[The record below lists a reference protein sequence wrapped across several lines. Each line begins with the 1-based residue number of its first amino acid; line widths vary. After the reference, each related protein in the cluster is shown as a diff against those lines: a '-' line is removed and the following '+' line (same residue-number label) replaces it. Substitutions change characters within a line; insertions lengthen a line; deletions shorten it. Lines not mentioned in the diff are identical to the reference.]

1 MYVVWCCMI
10 YDIWCMIILVCIY
23 RFPIFET
30 SATALC
36 GCIWYM
42 MYDNMG
48 VYVYIYISVS
58 TYKYQYIYCTCNMI
72 YDLYVWIWYSNI
84 VRIEGG
90 KPPSPLKLC
99 FIPFFLLGCVNK
111 TVLAH
116 RDVHKPRK
124 AIAAKSIPP
133 GAASFFTRVWK
144 RQNSVIQRCFC
155 WSRSWQHPKYQH
167 LHRELLQTD

>member
-1 MYVVWCCMI
+1 MASLCHPWFTTTK
-10 YDIWCMIILVCIY
+10 LSY

-48 VYVYIYISVS
+48 VYIYIYVSVHISIS

-72 YDLYVWIWYSNI
+72 YDLYVWVWYSNI

-90 KPPSPLKLC
+90 RPPSPLKLC

>member
-1 MYVVWCCMI
+1 
-10 YDIWCMIILVCIY
+10 
-23 RFPIFET
+23 
-30 SATALC
+30 
-36 GCIWYM
+36 
-42 MYDNMG
+42 
-48 VYVYIYISVS
+48 
-58 TYKYQYIYCTCNMI
+58 MI

-99 FIPFFLLGCVNK
+99 FISFFLLGCVNK

-133 GAASFFTRVWK
+133 GASFFTRVWK
-144 RQNSVIQRCFC
+144 RQNSVIPPGVFAGHGADSTPNTSIYTGSCFKPI
-155 WSRSWQHPKYQH
+155 SFNQPGFAPASV
-167 LHRELLQTD
+167 HRAFTSELLYQQVFPPTIWLLQQPPFAPTIFLD